1 MGLGN
6 RVAIVTG
13 AAHGIGRAIAL
24 RLAEEGADVVVADID
39 LEHANE
45 VVHEIEALGRRGIA
59 IKTDVSKSKDAKMMA
74 KTALD
79 KFGKIDILINNAGGD
94 AREKRS
100 LFCEST
106 EEVWDYVIGIN
117 LKGALNC
124 SRAVINHMI
133 ERRSGKIVSTASGA
147 GVTGRAR
154 LVDYSAAKAGIIGFT
169 RALAKEVA
177 SYGINVNCIGP
188 GPTATR
194 VVDLMPSE
202 HIEKVTQKTG
212 WGRYIK
218 PEEVAG
224 IVAFLVSDE
233 AHVMTGQYISCG
245 GLHDLGGP

>member
-24 RLAEEGADVVVADID
+24 RLAKEGADVVVADID

-59 IKTDVSKSKDAKMMA
+59 TKTDVSKSKDAKLMA

-79 KFGKIDILINNAGGD
+79 KFGKIDILINNAGGS
-94 AREKRS
+94 ARERGS
-100 LFCEST
+100 LFCETT

-147 GVTGRAR
+147 GVTGAAG
-154 LVDYSAAKAGIIGFT
+154 LVDYSAAKASIIGFT

-177 SYGINVNCIGP
+177 SYGINVNCIDP
-188 GPTATR
+188 GSTAR
-194 VVDLMPSE
+194 RDKPSE
-202 HIEKVTQKTG
+202 RIEKGKQRSG
-212 WGRYIK
+212 WGRLNT
-218 PEEVAG
+218 PQEVAA
-224 IVAFLVSDE
+224 IVAFLVSDD
-233 AHVMTGQYISCG
+233 AHVITGQYISGG

>member
-1 MGLGN
+1 MNLEN
-6 RVAIVTG
+6 KVAIVTG

-24 RLAEEGADVVVADID
+24 RLAKEGADVVVADID

-59 IKTDVSKSKDAKMMA
+59 TKTDVSKSKDAKLMA

-79 KFGKIDILINNAGGD
+79 KFGKIDILINNAGGS
-94 AREKRS
+94 ARERGS
-100 LFCEST
+100 LFCETT

-147 GVTGRAR
+147 GVTGAAG
-154 LVDYSAAKAGIIGFT
+154 LVDYSAAKASIIGFT

-177 SYGINVNCIGP
+177 SYGINVNCICP
-188 GPTATR
+188 GPTQTQVEGR
-194 VVDLMPSE
+194 VPSE
-202 HIEKVTQKTG
+202 RIEKFKQMTG
-212 WGRYIK
+212 WGRRNT
-218 PEEVAG
+218 PDDPAA
-224 IVAFLVSDE
+224 IVAFLVSDD

-245 GLHDLGGP
+245 GLTDLGGP